1 MLKISEIILKG
12 RFVIIL
18 FLIFLTGVMYYF
30 AKDVR
35 MSYQLASILP
45 NDSQIQI
52 DFDDFNSEFGESKN
66 TMVIAVQDVE
76 FFTKEH
82 LLAWHRFGQ
91 EIESLEGVNAV
102 LNITQLPIL
111 STDSTKRKFNYT
123 KWYNTEM
130 NSNEIDSALRIFHDQ
145 KIYKDML
152 YNKDVYSALMLVN
165 ISKEILNTPD
175 RKGLIDN
182 IVESGEKYSRTLNNL
197 DVRYSGMPYLRTIDS
212 IKVKEEVSVFILLT
226 LLITSLI
233 LYIFFRSFKAT
244 LISMI
249 VVTNGVLFSFGL
261 MGILEYDI
269 TALTALVPPV
279 VIVIGIPNC
288 IYLINKYHTEFRKN
302 NDKFNSLH
310 LMINKIGNITLLTN
324 LTTASGFAAFVL
336 TESETLQEF
345 GLVASLSIVFI
356 FLISILSIPIWF
368 SFFSS
373 PKLRHTKHLDKKWV
387 RSLVLI
393 LSSWVK
399 GKRKIIYIIS
409 SVLTIFGIIGLLMIE
424 TTGNITDDLSKDGDL
439 YTDLQFFE
447 KNFGGV
453 MPLEIIID
461 ARDTNA
467 IHRASFMSKINELQL
482 ELESYEEF
490 SNPFSYIEFIKYAN
504 QAYKNDGSK
513 YYVLPQRRDLGRISS
528 LIRKSDSLNNLDVK
542 LTNRINS
549 KARITLRM
557 NDLATPQMDSILN
570 DLTPKINRIF
580 NDSQYDVVVTG
591 VSRVFLEGTKFLV
604 GNLTYSLLLVV
615 ILISIF
621 MAWMFQSFR
630 MVAISLIP
638 NLLPLL
644 LTSAIMGYFSIP
656 IKPSTILVFSIA
668 FGISVDDTIHFLAKY
683 RQELILSKWNI
694 RKSVFNALK
703 ETGVSMVYTSIVL
716 FFGFFVFV
724 ASDFGGTVALGSLV
738 SITLFFAMLSNLLLL
753 PSLLLSLEN
762 LITTKS
768 FKEPVLDIFD
778 DESKV

>member
-1 MLKISEIILKG
+1 MLKISDIILKG
-12 RFVIIL
+12 RFIIIL
-18 FLIFLTGVMYYF
+18 FLIFLTAVMYF
-30 AKDVR
+30 FTKDVR

-45 NDSQIQI
+45 SDSQIQI
-52 DFDDFNSEFGESKN
+52 DFNDFNSEFGESKN

-82 LLAWHRFGQ
+82 LLAWHRFGL
-91 EIESLEGVNAV
+91 EIESLQGVNAV

-130 NSNEIDSALRIFHDQ
+130 NSNEIDSALRIFQDQ
-145 KIYKDML
+145 KIYEGML
-152 YNKDVYSALMLVN
+152 YNKDVWSALMLVN
-165 ISKEILNTPD
+165 INKEILETPE
-175 RKGLIDN
+175 RKELIDK
-182 IVESGEKYSRTLNNL
+182 IVSSGEKYSRTLNNL

-212 IKVKEEVSVFILLT
+212 IKVKDEVSIFILLT

-249 VVTNGVLFSFGL
+249 VVANGVLFSFGL
-261 MGILEYDI
+261 MGFLKYDI

-302 NDKFNSLH
+302 NDKYNSLH

-324 LTTASGFAAFVL
+324 LTTASGFAAFIL

-345 GLVASLSIVFI
+345 GLVASLSIIFI
-356 FLISILSIPIWF
+356 FIISLLSIPVWF
-368 SFFSS
+368 SFFSP

-393 LSSWVK
+393 LSNWVK
-399 GKRKIIYIIS
+399 NKRKVIYIIS
-409 SVLTIFGIIGLLMIE
+409 SILTISGIIGLLMIE

-467 IHRASFMSKINELQL
+467 IHSSSFMSMVNELQT

-513 YYVLPQRRDLGRISS
+513 YYMLPQRRDLGRISS
-528 LIRKSDSLNNLDVK
+528 LIRKSDSLNNLDIK

-557 NDLATPQMDSILN
+557 NDLATPKMDSILN

-580 NDSQYDVVVTG
+580 NDSQYDVIVTG

-694 RKSVFNALK
+694 RKSVFNSLE
-703 ETGVSMVYTSIVL
+703 ETGISMVYTSTVL

-724 ASDFGGTVALGSLV
+724 ASDFGGTVALGLLV

-753 PSLLLSLEN
+753 PALLLSLEK

-768 FKEPVLDIFD
+768 FKKPVLDIFD
-778 DESKV
+778 EEK

>member
-18 FLIFLTGVMYYF
+18 LLIFLTGVMYYF

-82 LLAWHRFGQ
+82 LLAWHRFGL
-91 EIESLEGVNAV
+91 EIESLQGVNAV

-130 NSNEIDSALRIFHDQ
+130 NSNEIDSALRVFHDQ
-145 KIYKDML
+145 KIYEDML

-165 ISKEILNTPD
+165 ISKEILNTPE

-249 VVTNGVLFSFGL
+249 VVINGVLFSFGL
-261 MGILEYDI
+261 MGILKYDI

-288 IYLINKYHTEFRKN
+288 IYLINKYHTEFKKN

-399 GKRKIIYIIS
+399 SKRKIIYIIS
-409 SVLTIFGIIGLLMIE
+409 SVLTISGIIGLLMIE

-694 RKSVFNALK
+694 RKSVFNALN

-778 DESKV
+778 DERKV

>member
-18 FLIFLTGVMYYF
+18 LLIFLTGVMYYF

-82 LLAWHRFGQ
+82 LLAWHRFGL

-393 LSSWVK
+393 LSSWVE

-409 SVLTIFGIIGLLMIE
+409 SFLTISGVIGLLMIE

-482 ELESYEEF
+482 ELENYEEF

-630 MVAISLIP
+630 MVAVSLIP

>member
-45 NDSQIQI
+45 IDSQIQI
-52 DFDDFNSEFGESKN
+52 DFNDFNSEFGESKN

-82 LLAWHRFGQ
+82 LLAWHRFGI
-91 EIESLEGVNAV
+91 EIESLYGVNAV

-130 NSNEIDSALRIFHDQ
+130 NSNEIDSALRIFQDQ
-145 KIYKDML
+145 KIYEGML

-165 ISKEILNTPD
+165 INKQILETPERKE
-175 RKGLIDN
+175 LIDK
-182 IVESGEKYSRTLNNL
+182 IVASGEKYSRTLNNL

-212 IKVKEEVSVFILLT
+212 IKVKDEVSIFILLT

-249 VVTNGVLFSFGL
+249 VVANGVLFSFGL
-261 MGILEYDI
+261 MGFLKYDI

-302 NDKFNSLH
+302 NDKYNSLH

-324 LTTASGFAAFVL
+324 LTTASGFAAFIL

-345 GLVASLSIVFI
+345 GLIASLSIIFI
-356 FLISILSIPIWF
+356 FIISLLSIPIWF
-368 SFFSS
+368 SFFSP

-399 GKRKIIYIIS
+399 NKRKIIYITS
-409 SVLTIFGIIGLLMIE
+409 SILTISGIIGLLMIE

-461 ARDTNA
+461 AGDTNA
-467 IHRASFMSKINELQL
+467 IHSASFMSKVNELQT

-504 QAYKNDGSK
+504 QAYKNNGSK

-557 NDLATPQMDSILN
+557 NDLATPKMDSILN

-580 NDSQYDVVVTG
+580 NDSQYDVIVTG

-694 RKSVFNALK
+694 RKSVFNSLE
-703 ETGVSMVYTSIVL
+703 ETGISMVYTSTVL

-724 ASDFGGTVALGSLV
+724 ASDFGGTVALGLLV

-753 PSLLLSLEN
+753 PALLLSLEN

-768 FKEPVLDIFD
+768 FKKPVLDIFD
-778 DESKV
+778 QEK